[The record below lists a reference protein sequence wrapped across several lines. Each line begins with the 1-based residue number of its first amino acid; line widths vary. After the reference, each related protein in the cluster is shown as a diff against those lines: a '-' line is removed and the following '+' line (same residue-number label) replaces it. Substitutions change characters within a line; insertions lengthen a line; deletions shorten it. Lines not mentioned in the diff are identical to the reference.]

1 MRKKL
6 VVMGMTL
13 ACGVLLGTMVNAEA
27 SEAAKKYTITK
38 KTQPCNTSY
47 RKLGSYNGKTKNY
60 YTIKSYLEKLKAEGG
75 GTLVLKKGTYKV
87 CSTLTVPSN
96 VTIQLK
102 NGVKIKKTNV
112 TGSKSLKATKTLFK
126 LSNTKVKKYKGTKK
140 VTITSAKKATIDLG
154 KIKNAVAIDLGR
166 NKNVT
171 ISKLTFTGKK
181 GGTYINIAASKGV
194 KVEKCTFKN
203 GVTTTGDKYETAIT
217 VNSIG
222 STPSA
227 NVKILSNTFTGLE
240 NGVASTVYKKSVYTT
255 GVSIKNN
262 TFTNMSNAAVLAK
275 MWSGAS
281 ITSNTVSRN
290 DNTNNTSGA
299 FKLYSV
305 TEPEVTGNT
314 IRNCDFAI
322 SIGKVSDV
330 SNSISATQK
339 ANMQNN
345 TVTNVNHYYVP
356 YVNGTTTRWF
366 YFQNKN
372 DKDFVITPTT
382 GPYHEKYE
390 DTSDYTAN
398 NSEAKTYFILR
409 SYMEQLEYAGG
420 GTITLAPGTYELSHS
435 VCIPSNVTVT
445 LSDGVIVKK
454 RAATDTDMATNKAMF
469 EIVPPSKE
477 AVKNSIGGYN
487 GSQNVVIQGQGSSI
501 IDCNNIV
508 SAMGVVMGHAQ
519 NVTIRNIAFLNDH
532 GSHFIEMNSSKNV
545 IVDGCSFT
553 DFKIYDN
560 KSHKEAINID
570 TPDSNNNGFSYEWST
585 HDRTPCN
592 TVTINNCMFT
602 NVGVAVGSHTYS
614 VSEVGQQIYHENV
627 TIQNCQTS
635 STYNAAIRMFN
646 WKNAIIKDNK
656 FHGVQGLDDGLRTA
670 AGKVKTYVC
679 IYARGVVNPTIT
691 GNSFNKGT
699 RADGTIKRSCAVR
712 IDMVTAASVAGAV
725 NAGYP
730 NTISEISEQNLI
742 DLKNNTIDESCY
754 KYFRVVNEDGSD
766 KPKAEC
772 MFNNAS
778 AGADGDDTSQGETAA
793 EE

>member
-1 MRKKL
+1 MRKKVL
-6 VVMGMTL
+6 AMGLTL
-13 ACGVLLGTMVNAEA
+13 ACGVLLGTVVNAEA

-38 KTQPCNTSY
+38 KTKPCNTSY
-47 RKLGSYNGKTKNY
+47 RKLGSYNSKTRNY
-60 YTIKSYLEKLKAEGG
+60 YTIKSYLEKLKTQGG

-87 CSTLTVPSN
+87 CSTLEVPSN

-102 NGVKIKKTNV
+102 KGVKIKKTNV
-112 TGSKSLKATKTLFK
+112 TGTKSLKAGKILFK
-126 LSNTKVKKYKGTKK
+126 LSNAKVKNYKGTKK
-140 VTITSAKKATIDLG
+140 VTVIGAKNVSIDLG
-154 KIKNAVAIDLGR
+154 KVKNAVAFDLGR
-166 NKNVT
+166 NKTIT
-171 ISKLTFTGKK
+171 ISKIKFTGKK

-194 KVEKCTFKN
+194 KVEGCTFQN
-203 GVTTTGDKYETAIT
+203 GQTTTGDKYETAIA
-217 VNSIG
+217 VNTIG

-227 NVKILSNTFTGLE
+227 NVKIWSNTFKGLE
-240 NGVASTVYKKSVYTT
+240 NGVATTAYKKNVYMT
-255 GVSIKNN
+255 GVSVKKNS
-262 TFTNMSNAAVLAK
+262 FTNMSNAAVVAK
-275 MWSGAS
+275 MWSGAT
-281 ITSNTVSRN
+281 ITSNSVGRD
-290 DNTNNTSGA
+290 DNTNNTSAA

-305 TEPEVTGNT
+305 TEPEVSDNT
-314 IRNCDFAI
+314 IGNCDFAI
-322 SIGKVSDV
+322 TIGKVSNV
-330 SNSISATQK
+330 NSSISTAKK
-339 ANMQNN
+339 ASMQNN
-345 TVTNVNHYYVP
+345 AVTNVNHYYVP
-356 YVNGTTTRWF
+356 YTNGTTTRWF

-390 DTSDYTAN
+390 DTSDYTAY

-435 VCIPSNVTVT
+435 VCIPSNVTLT

-469 EIVPPSKE
+469 ELVPPSKE
-477 AVKNSIGGYN
+477 AVKNSISGYN
-487 GSQNVVIQGQGSSI
+487 GSQNVIIQGQGSSI

-519 NVTIRNIAFLNDH
+519 NVTIKNIAFLNDH

-545 IVDGCSFT
+545 TVEGCSFT

-570 TPDSNNNGFSYEWST
+570 TPDTNNNGFSYEWST

-592 TVTINNCMFT
+592 TVLINNCLFT
-602 NVGVAVGSHTYS
+602 NIGVAVGSHTYS
-614 VSEVGQQIYHENV
+614 VSTTGQQIYHENV

-646 WKNAIIKDNK
+646 WKNAVIKDNK
-656 FHGVQGLDDGLRTA
+656 FHGVQGLEDNK
-670 AGKVKTYVC
+670 GKSYVC
-679 IYARGVVNPTIT
+679 ILARGVVNPTIT

-699 RADGTIKRSCAVR
+699 KADGTVKRSCAVR
-712 IDMVTAASVAGAV
+712 IDMVTAASVQGAV

-730 NTISEISEQNLI
+730 NTISELSEQNII

-778 AGADGDDTSQGETAA
+778 AGAEGEDNSS
-793 EE
+793 EENVTEN